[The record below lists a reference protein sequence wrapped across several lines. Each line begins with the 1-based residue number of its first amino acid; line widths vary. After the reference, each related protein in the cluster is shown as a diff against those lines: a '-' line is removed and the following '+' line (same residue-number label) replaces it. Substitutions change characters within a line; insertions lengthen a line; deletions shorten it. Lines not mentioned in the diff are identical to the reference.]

1 MSRSTRLF
9 AIAAIA
15 CAAAASAFAAAAVAS
30 RDYVVTAVHRAW
42 DFAVDGFRVSAEV
55 QRDSPRP
62 DKPRVQLVAA
72 KAFILRMVKR
82 ERPNVTPLW
91 RMCPST

>member
-1 MSRSTRLF
+1 MSRTSRLF

-15 CAAAASAFAAAAVAS
+15 CAALAGAFVSVAAAS
-30 RDYVVTAVHRAW
+30 RDYVVAAVHRAW
-42 DFAVDGFRVSAEV
+42 DFVIDGSRVSANV
-55 QRDSPRP
+55 QRASSSYI
-62 DKPRVQLVAA
+62 KHSVQLVAA
-72 KAFILRMVKR
+72 KAFILRMAKR